1 MRGLD
6 GTQSTAEP
14 SHFLWSIS
22 SSKEIVMQGIL
33 FFMELKPQRSLQ
45 TTLLVC
51 GKTLWL
57 LISEY

>member
-6 GTQSTAEP
+6 GTQKALQSPLPFCGPFLAL
-14 SHFLWSIS
+14 SH
-22 SSKEIVMQGIL
+22 EEVVMQGIV
-33 FFMELKPQRSLQ
+33 FFMEQRSLQ